1 MLADTFSPTEIRSFG
16 KLMSSHYFDAIVI
29 QQPLHTEETYSWS
42 EFPTVLQKE
51 SELISSRPRK
61 AADDELPKLSSPSP
75 SPSLANSTHDVRKD
89 PTIEIGAQDKIGKSK
104 QSTKKTVRF
113 APVPQVRIYSLVLG
127 DHPHCDD
134 GLAIELGWEYSD
146 ALSMTSLENYKSID
160 NDNGGRSE
168 SGSIPRSSPR
178 KSGGLSRSYL
188 ARKKLLLDVAD
199 CTNEELNQRLQEAKL
214 SERQRARI
222 ERENYYYH
230 LAFAGSRRIQ

>member
-146 ALSMTSLENYKSID
+146 ALSMTSLENYKSIG
-160 NDNGGRSE
+160 NDNGYSGRSQ
-168 SGSIPRSSPR
+168 SSR
-178 KSGGLSRSYL
+178 KSGGLRRSYL

>member
-1 MLADTFSPTEIRSFG
+1 
-16 KLMSSHYFDAIVI
+16 MSSHYFDAIVI
-29 QQPLHTEETYSWS
+29 QQPLHAEETYSWS

-51 SELISSRPRK
+51 SEFISSRPRK
-61 AADDELPKLSSPSP
+61 AADDELPKPSSRSP
-75 SPSLANSTHDVRKD
+75 SPSLDKSIHDVRED
-89 PTIEIGAQDKIGKSK
+89 PTIETSATDNIGNSKKSI
-104 QSTKKTVRF
+104 KKTVRF

-146 ALSMTSLENYKSID
+146 ALSMTSPENYKAQ
-160 NDNGGRSE
+160 SE
-168 SGSIPRSSPR
+168 SSIPSSPR
-178 KSGGLSRSYL
+178 KSGGLRRSYL